1 MGTQIIVQLTSR
13 ALKDLQKVRGF
24 NDLLYGVSKSKEMIN
39 TIFETIE
46 ILENPDVDFTEIGAI
61 DEDFV
66 HLKYDYRKLIT
77 SHYKITYR
85 KNKSK
90 IYVVRIFDTRQNP
103 NKNK

>member
-24 NDLLYGVSKSKEMIN
+24 NDLLYGVSKSKKIIN

>member
-1 MGTQIIVQLTSR
+1 MGNQIIVQLTSR

-24 NDLLYGVSKSKEMIN
+24 NDLLYGVFKSKEIIN

-46 ILENPDVDFTEIGAI
+46 ILENPDVDFTEIGVI

>member
-24 NDLLYGVSKSKEMIN
+24 NDLLYGVSKSKEIIN

-90 IYVVRIFDTRQNP
+90 KYVVRIFDTRQNP

>member
-90 IYVVRIFDTRQNP
+90 KYVVRIFDTRQNP